1 MYVRIR
7 VGQPARN
14 PVRGERVGEIR
25 ERRRVRIARLF
36 LHYRVVDRPAIHAR
50 RRTGFQAPGF
60 EAETFGRSRQS
71 DRGSLAHPSAAV
83 AALADVDDA
92 VHERA
97 TRKDDGRRV
106 EHLISLRPN
115 ARYTSTF
122 RSEEHTSE
130 LQSRGHLGGRLL
142 LDKTNHTR

>member
-25 ERRRVRIARLF
+25 ERRSVRIARLF

-60 EAETFGRSRQS
+60 EAETFERSRQS
-71 DRGSLAHPSAAV
+71 GRGSLAHPSAAV
-83 AALADVDDA
+83 AAAAAGADRDA
-92 VHERA
+92 ARA
-97 TRKDDGRRV
+97 TLY
-106 EHLISLRPN
+106 EH
-115 ARYTSTF
+115 
-122 RSEEHTSE
+122 
-130 LQSRGHLGGRLL
+130 
-142 LDKTNHTR
+142 